1 MGYKL
6 LGYLVWNGGRW
17 YLSHKAPSRRAMA
30 LGVVALAVTALA
42 VAGGAK
48 RASS

>member
-17 YLSHKAPSRRAMA
+17 YVRHKVPSRRVMA
-30 LGVVALAVTALA
+30 LGVVGLAVTAVV
-42 VAGGAK
+42 VAGA
-48 RASS
+48 RQQSS